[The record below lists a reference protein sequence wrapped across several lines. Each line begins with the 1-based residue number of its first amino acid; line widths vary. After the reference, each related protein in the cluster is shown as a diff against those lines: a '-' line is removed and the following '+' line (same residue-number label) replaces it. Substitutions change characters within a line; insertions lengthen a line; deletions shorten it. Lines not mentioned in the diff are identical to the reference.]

1 MNATRTLLFLGVLMA
16 LATTAGTRNTRAQG
30 PDEKGAVLVGGFG
43 VPGPA
48 PMPGNAAPMSVPS
61 MSQPSRPASDRPDF
75 KNFFPDLQTFDGA
88 KVRRVS
94 MTDLDDK
101 PDINQDI
108 QITPK
113 VGPWVVFLIGCT
125 GDEGPAEARKMV
137 TEMRSNPKYRLPA
150 YVFYYGAEER
160 RKENDRV
167 KKLIAEQMEFFQ
179 KNKIMPD
186 DGLTVR
192 HRTVDVQY
200 AVLIGGYSDAAS
212 ARSALMRMRNLPVP
226 DAKKVNLDVRY
237 SGEFGT
243 SKGYAEYVNP
253 FTRAFVCRNPTV
265 KDQAAGPMTKE
276 DALKELAEVRSLN
289 ADEPYSLF
297 NCRKSV
303 TLAVKGFQTPFMMK
317 GQETTSTTILGSTGL
332 RQEGKDYAK
341 LSSHNLVEALRKQQI
356 EAYVLHTSFSSI
368 VTVGGFDSVEDPALK
383 SMQEMLAKKLN
394 EGAMTQIQFF
404 AQPMPM
410 PVPR

>member
-1 MNATRTLLFLGVLMA
+1 MNAARTLLFLGIVTL
-16 LATTAGTRNTRAQG
+16 LAMTADIRDSRAQG
-30 PDEKGAVLVGGFG
+30 PDEKGAVLVTGFG

-48 PMPGNAAPMSVPS
+48 PMPVNSMPANVPT
-61 MSQPSRPASDRPDF
+61 MPQPTRSPSERPDF
-75 KNFFPDLQTFDGA
+75 LKGFLADVQTFDGA
-88 KVRRVS
+88 KVRRAGLEV
-94 MTDLDDK
+94 LEEK

-125 GDEGPAEARKMV
+125 GDEGPDQARKMV
-137 TEMRSNPKYRLPA
+137 TEMRTNPTYRLPA
-150 YVFYYGAEER
+150 YVFYFGAEER

-167 KKLIAEQMEFFQ
+167 KKLIAEQKEFFQ

-186 DGLTVR
+186 EGLTVR

-200 AVLIGGYSDAAS
+200 AVLLGGYADADS
-212 ARSALMRMRNLPVP
+212 ARAALMRMRQLPAP
-226 DAKKVNLDVRY
+226 DAKKVALDVRY
-237 SGEFGT
+237 SGMAGT
-243 SKGYAEYVNP
+243 KEGYAHYVNP

-265 KDQAAGPMTKE
+265 KEQSGQMTKE
-276 DALKELAEVRSLN
+276 DALKELAEVRGLN

-297 NCRKSV
+297 NCRKSI

-317 GQETTSTTILGSTGL
+317 GQEATSTILGQTGL

-341 LSSHNLVEALRKQQI
+341 LSAHNLAEALRKQQI
-356 EAYVLHTSFSSI
+356 EAYVLHSSFSSI
-368 VTVGGFDSVEDPALK
+368 VTVGGFDSLQDPALK
-383 SMQEMLAKKLN
+383 YMQDVLAKKLN
-394 EGAMTQIQFF
+394 EGPYVQIQFF
-404 AQPMPM
+404 SQPMPM